1 MQAVIRF
8 SVLASSSAG
17 NATVVQAGEKNVLV
31 DAGMSAR
38 RLGARLQ
45 ELGLGWDDISAI
57 FITHEHS
64 DHIQGLAQIAKR
76 RPIRI
81 YCTRYTGHEILE
93 RAPGAVCCYFEA
105 RQTFELGELRV
116 TPFEVS
122 HDAVDP
128 VGFRFECGEA
138 SLGYLTDTGAVL
150 RHIPEFLSGVE
161 ALYLESNYD
170 PVMLETNTTRPRH
183 LKLRIA
189 SAQGHLS
196 NRQACEFVARIRH
209 ANLQNLVLAHLS
221 RECNRPELAQQ
232 AMQQTLDDWH
242 LGTRLHCAS
251 PESILPWITVTP
263 SQPTPP

>member
-1 MQAVIRF
+1 MIRF

-31 DAGMSAR
+31 DAGISAR

-45 ELGLGWDDISAI
+45 ELGLGWDDIAAI
-57 FITHEHS
+57 FVTHEHS
-64 DHIQGLAQIAKR
+64 DHIQGLAQITKR
-76 RPIRI
+76 HAIRI
-81 YCTRYTGHEILE
+81 YCTRYTGMEILE
-93 RAPGAVCCYFEA
+93 RAPEAVCCYFEP

-128 VGFRFECGEA
+128 VGFRFESGEA
-138 SLGYLTDTGAVL
+138 SLGYLTDTGAVP

-170 PVMLETNTTRPRH
+170 PGMLETNTTRPRH

-196 NRQACEFVARIRH
+196 NRQACEFLSRIRH

-232 AMQQTLDDWH
+232 AMQQTLDDWR
-242 LGTRLHCAS
+242 LDTRLHCAS
-251 PESILPWITVTP
+251 PDTALPWITVTATRP
-263 SQPTPP
+263 SPP